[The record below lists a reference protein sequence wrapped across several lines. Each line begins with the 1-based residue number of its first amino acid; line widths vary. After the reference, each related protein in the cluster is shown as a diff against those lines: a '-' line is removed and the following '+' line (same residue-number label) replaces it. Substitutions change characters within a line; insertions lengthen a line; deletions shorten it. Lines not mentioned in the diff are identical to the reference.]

1 MSNKP
6 LPVERRLDPRR
17 VTDVKVFAHDGVEL
31 RKCRLR
37 DISVNGAFVETKDFP
52 LAKNADVE
60 LVLRIRREGRL
71 THCRLPAK
79 VLRVTPE
86 GAALMFVDLD
96 EMLAKTVFDIV
107 NVDQS
112 EPQADAS
119 Y

>member
-1 MSNKP
+1 MTTTT

-37 DISVNGAFVETKDFP
+37 DISLNGAFVETRDFP
-52 LAKNADVE
+52 LAKGAEVE

-79 VLRVTPE
+79 VIRVTPE
-86 GAALMFVDLD
+86 GAALAFIDLD
-96 EMLAKTVFDIV
+96 EMLSKIVFDIV
-107 NVDQS
+107 NVDES
-112 EPQADAS
+112 EDHSDAS

>member
-1 MSNKP
+1 MNNKP

-17 VTDVKVFAHDGVEL
+17 LTDVKVFAHDGVEL
-31 RKCRLR
+31 KKCRLR
-37 DISVNGAFVETKDFP
+37 DISLNGAFIETKDFP
-52 LAKNADVE
+52 LAKGTDVE

-79 VLRVTPE
+79 VIRVTPE

-96 EMLAKTVFDIV
+96 EMLSKVVFDIV
-107 NVDQS
+107 NIDKGEQHS
-112 EPQADAS
+112 DAS